1 MISKERHD
9 IHIACKKG
17 KRNLGRKR
25 ERKKNIPV
33 CQGYKDIHEAIY
45 RSVKKGDWLF

>member
-25 ERKKNIPV
+25 ERKKTSQYV
-33 CQGYKDIHEAIY
+33 KDIKIYTRLSIEA
-45 RSVKKGDWLF
+45 

>member
-25 ERKKNIPV
+25 EKEKKTSQYV
-33 CQGYKDIHEAIY
+33 KDIKIYTRLSIEA
-45 RSVKKGDWLF
+45 